1 MLDGWAALFGFVGY
15 VADGLTDYG
24 FRPFQERLKLVERLR
39 RQIAETGS
47 DRTENFQATHED
59 WKQRSSEIH
68 CGTSH
73 ASPLGED
80 MVLVVHHSNC
90 S

>member
-1 MLDGWAALFGFVGY
+1 MLDGWATLFGFVGY
-15 VADGLTDYG
+15 VADRLPDYD

-39 RQIAETGS
+39 GQIAETRS

-73 ASPLGED
+73 DSPLEED
-80 MVLVVHHSNC
+80 KVLVVHDSNY